1 MSLADESQIS
11 VSRVSKTAWG
21 AALHAWRT
29 GNWSQLSELQRLACR
44 AAGTLDQDGC
54 PQGIWHRALELST
67 RATSRTVLMARNGQ
81 VGFLSIVDRSVGDLL
96 TVTSRVLL
104 DDTTDT
110 VTAMESS
117 LEVALAPR
125 SQAWPLLRRVMPPDT
140 RFRSPAPA
148 GPTRLD
154 PLTGPAPSAW
164 ASDAENRD
172 WVTRLARRLP
182 EDTHGPQLVAE
193 TITGEGSVRHSWWLD
208 AGSLIRL
215 SPDWAG
221 AVKPGDVATVLC
233 P

>member
-21 AALHAWRT
+21 AALHAWRP

-110 VTAMESS
+110 VTALESS

-140 RFRSPAPA
+140 RFRSPPLQGPHASTPSPA
-148 GPTRLD
+148 QRLRRGPPTQRTA
-154 PLTGPAPSAW
+154 TG
-164 ASDAENRD
+164 
-172 WVTRLARRLP
+172 
-182 EDTHGPQLVAE
+182 
-193 TITGEGSVRHSWWLD
+193 
-208 AGSLIRL
+208 
-215 SPDWAG
+215 SPDLPDAFQRTH
-221 AVKPGDVATVLC
+221 TVLSSSPRPSPAKALC
-233 P
+233 GTAGGSTRVA